1 MLYLTGSGCV
11 VLMMLL
17 ADTGCALLVTLCFI
31 QTGTLHINVANILMH
46 VIPLMVYWGNYL
58 GGGLSQSDSLLT
70 HALIGIPG
78 IPWQI
83 TLAIIA
89 QFVFALSN
97 NDILL
102 SYRISLSVLMTCKT
116 C

>member
-1 MLYLTGSGCV
+1 MPYLLLYALYKLEPFILTS
-11 VLMMLL
+11 
-17 ADTGCALLVTLCFI
+17 
-31 QTGTLHINVANILMH
+31 QTFLMH
-46 VIPLMVYWGNYL
+46 VIPLMVYLGNDL